1 MGLQTCDTCGNQF
14 NWSTI
19 YKSLLIA
26 YRPIK
31 CSECNTEH
39 RIMFSSRII
48 ASLLIVLPMYIF
60 VLFISPPLDLAIPST
75 LIIGILF
82 AIIFSLVTPY
92 LIKYRVG

>member
-1 MGLQTCDTCGNQF
+1 MGLQKCETCGNRF

-31 CSECNTEH
+31 CSECNTAH

-48 ASLLIVLPMYIF
+48 ASLLIVLPMYIIF
-60 VLFISPPLDLAIPST
+60 LVISPPLDLTIPST
-75 LIIGILF
+75 LLIAILF
-82 AIIFSLVTPY
+82 AIPFSLVTPY
-92 LIKYRVG
+92 LIKYQVG

>member
-1 MGLQTCDTCGNQF
+1 MGLQKCDTCSNRF

-39 RIMFSSRII
+39 RIIFSSRSI
-48 ASLLIVLPMYIF
+48 ASLLIVLPMNIF
-60 VLFISPPLDLAIPST
+60 VFLISPPLDLTIPST
-75 LIIGILF
+75 LIIAILF
-82 AIIFSLVTPY
+82 AIPFSLVTPY
-92 LIKYRVG
+92 LVKYQV